1 MNIKCTILL
10 IIVMTCVTEDI
21 LAGLIY
27 RSDPEPGIHSL
38 GAVRDLSVGIW
49 FDGENVRS
57 VTFDLNGTR
66 IVRPSRK
73 RDGFL
78 DVSFSGNVWSWGSNI
93 VYVTFQDSGGAV
105 MSRESLIYQIVNP
118 LSHADSTPEETEQ
131 GLPSGVWTYEHSQ
144 SNAFQH
150 TTQIAAFHL
159 SGARSGN
166 YVIFRFVTE
175 LSPQG
180 RWGKYPELLGNARSL
195 TIAIRRP
202 FDNAQRN
209 GNVINLVG
217 GEGRLIDVEPESAR
231 QAAIDTM
238 GDLLGSPPG
247 TLLYKNEHLY
257 YEGSELQSSK

>member
-1 MNIKCTILL
+1 MKQCLAFICFLCATNGLCAAL
-10 IIVMTCVTEDI
+10 IF
-21 LAGLIY
+21 
-27 RSDPEPGIHSL
+27 RSHPEPGTFAL
-38 GAVRDLSVGIW
+38 GALRDLSVGIW
-49 FDGENVRS
+49 FDGENVRT

-66 IVRPSRK
+66 IVRSSSTRN
-73 RDGFL
+73 GFL
-78 DVSFSGNVWSWGSNI
+78 DVSFSGNVWSWGKNK

-105 MSRESLIYQIVNP
+105 MSRESLIYQIVKP
-118 LSHADSTPEETEQ
+118 SSHADSTPEETEQ

-150 TTQIAAFHL
+150 TTQTAAFHL

-166 YVIFRFVTE
+166 YVIFKFVTE

-195 TIAIRRP
+195 TITIRRP

-217 GEGRLIDVEPESAR
+217 GEGSLIDVEPESAR

-247 TLLYKNEHLY
+247 TLIYKNEHLY